1 MGCCF
6 ITASQTVRSQGPEVA
21 PVLFFIDVP
30 ASVVASS
37 FPRNCC
43 PGCFRTPSPGYLPLP
58 TTDRQLSKSIP
69 CLSPLTH
76 LKTYAWVH
84 TVYRLLEKGQTPWG
98 DTEGLGSSLASQPC
112 HPSSGSLS
120 QTHGPAN
127 YHSLDGALGLCTR

>member
-6 ITASQTVRSQGPEVA
+6 ITASQAVRSQGPEVA
-21 PVLFFIDVP
+21 PVLFFIDAT

-69 CLSPLTH
+69 CLPPLTH
-76 LKTYAWVH
+76 LKTYAWVR
-84 TVYRLLEKGQTPWG
+84 TVYWRHRGPGDPPWPHSPA
-98 DTEGLGSSLASQPC
+98 T
-112 HPSSGSLS
+112 HP
-120 QTHGPAN
+120 QVP
-127 YHSLDGALGLCTR
+127 